1 MRMSIGRAA
10 PVFLREEELR
20 TQLVTRT
27 KGTPT
32 PTQLLQPPKP
42 CTDELDEPKVNPPP
56 PEPKPENPL
65 LWAPKPDVC
74 WDSDPK
80 VGAF

>member
-1 MRMSIGRAA
+1 MHL
-10 PVFLREEELR
+10 PR
-20 TQLVTRT
+20 TRPEGPETG
-27 KGTPT
+27 KESG
-32 PTQLLQPPKP
+32 
-42 CTDELDEPKVNPPP
+42 CSPPP